1 MNFIKKYIFVLISLL
16 VLIACSK
23 KEEPNNIEYIST
35 KSIPVSL
42 GINDS
47 DTRSMTYSGTK
58 VSFPKTDLTIQ
69 VATRVGAEVVSQTLV
84 FSYKNGKH
92 SYEGQLKVPAAG
104 LSPSNTISNV
114 EIAAVLLQGGNK
126 TYATASAN
134 TVTIQKPTE
143 AVIGTDTDAVVT
155 LPSYS
160 EWATLPYANTGANKT
175 FKKTTLLF
183 RSAGTLIG
191 LKIKNEDTAEHTVGK
206 IKINSTSVSSTWR
219 FSFGTSN
226 MSNSITD
233 VVSDAIYNIPN
244 NGVTIQAGQTTNDTY
259 YIWMAPK
266 SGATSTT
273 EFTAVLSDGNEMKAY
288 TAKNPIRLSS
298 RVTATLVLKSN
309 PADNFPG
316 GTTPWDTNI
325 PGVAIGEDGNGN
337 ITTTINDPVLQ
348 ESNYYDL
355 KQTQNIAMRI
365 LGKAQADGL
374 EYYLPTKEQWA
385 RFTPTFSSRDHTV
398 SHTSEEVVVFSDRQP
413 ADVSGDEYKY
423 TSIYKYSDN
432 TRNNLYGIRFIHP
445 TQKTATAFKYEVIKE
460 YNQSGDLVK
469 GKIAIKMVYIG
480 DPNKYTIDDIMSS
493 NFDWSSAKIV
503 NIPLLGYKNYS
514 NLINEVGYSAYHW
527 SSTVDGQGIGA
538 ETSQYFPQIGSY
550 GFFNVNRGNS
560 LPLFLFGRE
569 IK

>member
-1 MNFIKKYIFVLISLL
+1 MVL
-16 VLIACSK
+16 VACSN
-23 KEEPNNIEYIST
+23 KEEPNNNSQYIAT

-47 DTRSMTYSGTK
+47 ETRSMTYSGTK

-69 VATRVGAEVVSQTLV
+69 VATRVGSEVVSQTLI

-104 LSPSNTISNV
+104 LSKSNTVSNV

-134 TVTIQKPTE
+134 TVTIQKPIE
-143 AVIGTDTDAVVT
+143 AVIGTDTDAIVT

-191 LKIKNEDTAEHTVGK
+191 LKIQNEDDKSHTVRK
-206 IKINSTSVSSTWR
+206 IKINSTSVSSTWS

-244 NGVTIQAGQTTNDTY
+244 NGVTIQAGQTTNETY

-273 EFTAVLSDGNEMKAY
+273 EFIAVLSDGKELKVH
-288 TAKNPIRLSS
+288 TSKNPIRLSS
-298 RVTATLVLKSN
+298 RVKATLILQKN
-309 PADNFPG
+309 PSENFPG
-316 GTTPWDTNI
+316 GIAPWDTI
-325 PGVAIGEDGNGN
+325 LPGIATGEDGNGN
-337 ITTTINDPVLQ
+337 LTTSINTPVLQ
-348 ESNYYDL
+348 ENSYYDL
-355 KQTQNIAMRI
+355 KETLDINKRI
-365 LGKAQADGL
+365 SGKVQSDGL
-374 EYYLPTKEQWA
+374 EYYLPSREQWA
-385 RFTPTFSSRDHTV
+385 RFTPTLSSRDHTV
-398 SHTSEEVVVFSDRQP
+398 SHNSEEVVVFSNRQA
-413 ADVSGDEYKY
+413 ADVSGDEYRY

-432 TRNNLYGIRFIHP
+432 TLKNLYGIRFIHP
-445 TQKTATAFKYEVIKE
+445 KQKTATAFKYEVVDHGTPKARVI
-460 YNQSGDLVK
+460 
-469 GKIAIKMVYIG
+469 IKMVYIG
-480 DPNKYTIDDIMSS
+480 DSSKYNIDYIMSS
-493 NFDWSSAKIV
+493 NFDWSSAHIV
-503 NIPLLGYKNYS
+503 NIPLLGYKN
-514 NLINEVGYSAYHW
+514 LTPQINDVGHTGYYW
-527 SSTVDGQGIGA
+527 TSSVDNQGIGA
-538 ETSQYFPQIGSY
+538 YVAQFFPEIGNY
-550 GFFNVNRGNS
+550 TFFYVNRGNS
-560 LPLFLFGRE
+560 FPLFFFGR
-569 IK
+569 KVK